1 MALQRQ
7 RGRRRRQSTRRYQTT
22 TQERATITEGDTHGW
37 NRGMGL
43 QKIAV
48 VLFLWHGGLLAS
60 KDSVTDYVLR
70 TTFMCT
76 QLLILSFDSHLKAYC
91 VKSI

>member
-1 MALQRQ
+1 
-7 RGRRRRQSTRRYQTT
+7 
-22 TQERATITEGDTHGW
+22 
-37 NRGMGL
+37 MGL
-43 QKIAV
+43 QKIAI

-60 KDSVTDYVLR
+60 KDNVTNYVLI